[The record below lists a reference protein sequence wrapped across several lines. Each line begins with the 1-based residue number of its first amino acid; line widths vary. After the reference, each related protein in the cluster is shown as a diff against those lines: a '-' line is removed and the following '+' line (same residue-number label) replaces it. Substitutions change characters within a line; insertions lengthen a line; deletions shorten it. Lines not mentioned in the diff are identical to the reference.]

1 MESIILRASFFL
13 LMIVIAYALK
23 RAGVLKKEDG
33 ISLARIVMNV
43 TLPCAIL
50 VGFRTF
56 VFEWSYMVIPVISLL
71 AEVLMLAVGYAIT
84 RGRSRDERIF
94 YMMCLP
100 AYNIGNFT
108 LPFISGMLGSAGIIA
123 ACLFDMGNS
132 PMCLGLNFAM
142 TLGAMAGEIA
152 LILVVDWQIWGI
164 PGIMETHSLRK
175 EIQHRL
181 PETHVKHDPEQ
192 ETQTF
197 ADKHE
202 KSGLYR
208 ICTVEAQAYGKHVA
222 HKRKPR
228 QKSKQSPVL
237 VDFGFLP
244 PELLLGDLEP
254 FFNPLPFSDA
264 PYIIGSHSA
273 EPVSGCSHAKGNER
287 VGPCHKDS
295 DKKDIGAE
303 RYYRRC
309 KERTY
314 EKPEETEL
322 LKNFHFYRLPL
333 KNEVIST
340 EHSFSIT
347 PPQTSVFG

>member
-132 PMCLGLNFAM
+132 PMCLGLNFAFTALAIGSAAGRNPLRQLLTVFTKPSFIVYIVM
-142 TLGAMAGEIA
+142 LLLSASGLSLPDAVFDFAGLISPANGPMAMVMVGLMLEFRFDRSKVTEAVAVNAMRLALAAAIAALFFMFAPFSYEIRKAVAITAFAPIASASPAFVAALKGDVALVGFASTLSIISA
-152 LILVVDWQIWGI
+152 LVIIPLLVV
-164 PGIMETHSLRK
+164 
-175 EIQHRL
+175 
-181 PETHVKHDPEQ
+181 
-192 ETQTF
+192 
-197 ADKHE
+197 
-202 KSGLYR
+202 
-208 ICTVEAQAYGKHVA
+208 
-222 HKRKPR
+222 
-228 QKSKQSPVL
+228 
-237 VDFGFLP
+237 
-244 PELLLGDLEP
+244 LL
-254 FFNPLPFSDA
+254 
-264 PYIIGSHSA
+264 
-273 EPVSGCSHAKGNER
+273 
-287 VGPCHKDS
+287 
-295 DKKDIGAE
+295 
-303 RYYRRC
+303 
-309 KERTY
+309 
-314 EKPEETEL
+314 
-322 LKNFHFYRLPL
+322 
-333 KNEVIST
+333 
-340 EHSFSIT
+340 
-347 PPQTSVFG
+347 

>member
-23 RAGVLKKEDG
+23 RTGVLKKEDG

-132 PMCLGLNFAM
+132 PMCLGLNFAFTALAIGSAAGRNPLRQLLTVFTKPSFIVYIVM
-142 TLGAMAGEIA
+142 LLLSASGLSLPDAVFDFAGLISPANGPMAMVMVGLMLEFRFDRSKVTEAVAVNAMRLVLAAAIAALFFMFAPFSYEIRKAVAITAFAPIASASPAFVAELKGDVALVGFASTLSIISA
-152 LILVVDWQIWGI
+152 LVIIPLLVV
-164 PGIMETHSLRK
+164 
-175 EIQHRL
+175 
-181 PETHVKHDPEQ
+181 
-192 ETQTF
+192 
-197 ADKHE
+197 
-202 KSGLYR
+202 
-208 ICTVEAQAYGKHVA
+208 
-222 HKRKPR
+222 
-228 QKSKQSPVL
+228 
-237 VDFGFLP
+237 
-244 PELLLGDLEP
+244 LL
-254 FFNPLPFSDA
+254 
-264 PYIIGSHSA
+264 
-273 EPVSGCSHAKGNER
+273 
-287 VGPCHKDS
+287 
-295 DKKDIGAE
+295 
-303 RYYRRC
+303 
-309 KERTY
+309 
-314 EKPEETEL
+314 
-322 LKNFHFYRLPL
+322 
-333 KNEVIST
+333 
-340 EHSFSIT
+340 
-347 PPQTSVFG
+347 